1 MRASTAGL
9 DERIGYFAWA
19 FENLPALADIS
30 DAVTRRSAAP
40 SSGFAD
46 RVRVAA
52 KNAFHLETTSDQ
64 DFGDAQ
70 TYWSLGGSADYPF
83 GFRTPLRYADVIGSP
98 SRYLSDPQRYFGA
111 DAALLDARGDAAAYR
126 LMLNCF
132 LMPFLSN
139 TTSLPWLGVLILRG
153 PLDRQF
159 TIARFLKI
167 MTEANVGGSDDS
179 PPSRALVLDWVRAIQ
194 EGDVSVRR
202 DTDLQETVDT
212 YLVARRGRRRWR
224 RGGRGE

>member
-30 DAVTRRSAAP
+30 DAVARRSEAR
-40 SSGFAD
+40 SSGIAD
-46 RVRVAA
+46 RVRIAA
-52 KNAFHLETTSDQ
+52 KNAFHLETTSVR
-64 DFGDAQ
+64 DFGEEQ
-70 TYWSLGGSADYPF
+70 TYWSSGGSVDYPF
-83 GFRTPLRYADVIGSP
+83 GFRTPLRYADVIDSP
-98 SRYLSDPQRYFGA
+98 SGYLSVPRRYFGA
-111 DAALLDARGDAAAYR
+111 DAALLDPRGDAAAYR

-132 LMPFLSN
+132 LMPFLRDA
-139 TTSLPWLGVLILRG
+139 TSLPWLGVLMLRG

-159 TIARFLKI
+159 TVARFLEI
-167 MTEANVGGSDDS
+167 MTEASVGGSDGG

-194 EGDVSVRR
+194 EGDVSIRR

-212 YLVARRGRRRWR
+212 YLAARRRRWR